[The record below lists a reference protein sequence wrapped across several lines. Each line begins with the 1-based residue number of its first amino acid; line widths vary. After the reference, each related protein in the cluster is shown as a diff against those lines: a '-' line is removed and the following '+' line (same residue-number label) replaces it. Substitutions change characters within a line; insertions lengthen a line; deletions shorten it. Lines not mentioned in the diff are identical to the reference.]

1 MRASNRPLRLTLY
14 ALLAAI
20 LYLPGLGRPALW
32 EPDEGRYAE
41 IAREMVVSGDYV
53 TPRDDF
59 ELYFEKPPLV
69 YWANAASI
77 KIFGANEFAVRLPAA
92 LFSIG
97 QIVITAALADEMIGA
112 TAGFFAAL
120 VLALSP
126 LFFGFARFATLDPA
140 LAFFL
145 TAALGAFYIA
155 AQDDSFSQPSARR
168 WMLISAAMLA
178 MGTLA
183 KGPIALLLGGAIAV
197 TWLAFE
203 HRLRQVAQMP
213 LTWCAVI
220 YAAIVLPWFILMEAR
235 NPGFLRFFFIHE
247 HLERY
252 VSSSEHGWGLW
263 FFIPIVIGGMWP
275 WIFFVPLGLSAMR
288 TESDFAGSAVPSG
301 QRSAARFLA
310 IWFIVVFV
318 FFSIPRSK
326 LGSYILP
333 AMPPLAIVAGYG
345 LAQLRAL
352 EDASRRRLLAII
364 AIANL
369 VLVAALLVVF
379 ELARPPINPALRFDG
394 LLIGG
399 VLAAG
404 AIAMYVLGRTASRVP
419 YAIGALTLAMVAS
432 LPLAARLR
440 EDASSISTYRNLANA
455 VRPYLAGDC
464 ALASYRHYVQSLP
477 FYTGHRETRVEY
489 WGELSEVSPPLTGKS
504 PYLIGS
510 EARLRQVWSAGSCM
524 VLIANERDLKG
535 LDDSIKPAPVVVGCE
550 GKKFALYNGA
560 LAPPPSAAT
569 CLEDNVKK

>member
-1 MRASNRPLRLTLY
+1 MRAANRPLRLTLY
-14 ALLAAI
+14 AVLGAI

-69 YWANAASI
+69 YWANAVSI

-92 LFSIG
+92 LFSVG
-97 QIVITAALADEMIGA
+97 QIVVTTALADAMFGA
-112 TAGFFAAL
+112 MAGFFAAL

-126 LFFGFARFATLDPA
+126 LYFGFARFATLDPA

-145 TAALGAFYIA
+145 TAALAAFYLA
-155 AQDDSFSQPSARR
+155 ARHDSFSQTSARR

-183 KGPIALLLGGAIAV
+183 KGPIALLLGGAIAL
-197 TWLAFE
+197 TWLAVE
-203 HRLRQVAQMP
+203 HRLRQIAQMP
-213 LTWCAVI
+213 LVWCGVI

-235 NPGFLRFFFIHE
+235 NPGFIRFFFIHE

-252 VSSSEHGWGLW
+252 VSSSEHGWGPW

-275 WIFFVPLGLSAMR
+275 WIFLVPLGWSKMH
-288 TESDFAGSAVPSG
+288 TDSNFANSAVPSD
-301 QRSAARFLA
+301 QRSDARFLA

-333 AMPPLAIVAGYG
+333 ALPPLAIVAGYG
-345 LAQLRAL
+345 LARLRAL
-352 EDASRRRLLAII
+352 EDASRRRLLAVI

-369 VLVAALLVVF
+369 ILAAALFVF
-379 ELARPPINPALRFDG
+379 FQLARPPINPALVFDG

-404 AIAMYVLGRTASRVP
+404 AIAMYALGRTAARVP
-419 YAIGALTLAMVAS
+419 YAIGALVLAMLAS
-432 LPLAARLR
+432 VPLAAGLR

-477 FYTGHRETRVEY
+477 FYTHNRETRVEY

-504 PYLIGS
+504 LYLIGS
-510 EARLRQVWSAGSCM
+510 EARLRQVWSSGACM

-535 LDDSIKPAPVVVGCE
+535 LEDSLKPAPVVVGCE

-560 LAPPPSAAT
+560 LAPPPSAAA
-569 CLEDNVKK
+569 CLEASVKK